1 MLKVDS
7 RPGRLNIELLA
18 ELCLLG
24 FYLYPGVP
32 NMTAVSQETD
42 QTTVLS
48 RLNTERIYL
57 ADITKK

>member
-1 MLKVDS
+1 LDVPGKRVMLKVDS

-18 ELCLLG
+18 ELHLLG

-42 QTTVLS
+42 QNYSPFKTQ
-48 RLNTERIYL
+48 Y
-57 ADITKK
+57 